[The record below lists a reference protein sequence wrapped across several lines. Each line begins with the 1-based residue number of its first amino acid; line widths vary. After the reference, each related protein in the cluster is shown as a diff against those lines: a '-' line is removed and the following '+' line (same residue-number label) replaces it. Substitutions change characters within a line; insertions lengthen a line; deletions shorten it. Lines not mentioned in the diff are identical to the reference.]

1 MTTIDG
7 LLVTARTIAWR
18 TVLLTLLAW
27 LFYGPAFAA
36 GASVRNVRRAG
47 SWVAATVKV
56 GWADGRRGS
65 A

>member
-7 LLVTARTIAWR
+7 LLVTARVIAWR
-18 TVLLTLLAW
+18 TILLTLLAW
-27 LFYGPAFAA
+27 LFYGPAYAA
-36 GASVRNVRRAG
+36 GAGVRNVRRSAA
-47 SWVAATVKV
+47 WVAATLTV